1 MKKADLARQVNDAKG
16 LRYSFSD
23 SFLNAMMRDTWFE
36 SLTGIPEETPDQVR
50 SQLTLDGTEITSEA
64 NGRTM
69 TCGRLRTPTL
79 ADLREQTPD
88 GSPTSPL
95 ETGDRL
101 PLREVVADVQ
111 ELHVDPANAGAL
123 FQVASQFNLLEMT
136 SPSVSPEDGIG
147 IYSGDYTQGPACAIA
162 AGAGTIYRNYFAEV
176 QGQVGQSTECQINCL
191 NEVGRALGNQDGEL
205 WKMRNGYALATR
217 PGLKRIAEHLDS
229 LDSEG
234 LEGLRGKLKIGL
246 QLGTEVTLQDA
257 GHLVSQAYCSALP
270 VSYSSHPTGL
280 WEPFARFIL
289 EGAYEATLRAAHLN
303 AERTGNN
310 TVFLTL
316 LGGGAFGNETDWILD
331 SLERALHACAPLDLD
346 VAVVSYGGANSNLHP
361 LLDSED

>member
-1 MKKADLARQVNDAKG
+1 MV
-16 LRYSFSD
+16 STS
-23 SFLNAMMRDTWFE
+23 WFT
-36 SLTGIPEETPDQVR
+36 SLTGIPEETPEQVR

-88 GSPTSPL
+88 GSPTSPP

-111 ELHVDPANAGAL
+111 NLHADPANAGAL

-136 SPSVSPEDGIG
+136 SPSVTPEDGIG

-176 QGQVGQSTECQINCL
+176 DGQTGQTAERQIDCLDEVGQ
-191 NEVGRALGNQDGEL
+191 ALGNQDGEL
-205 WKMRNGYALATR
+205 WEMRNGYALATR
-217 PGLKRIAEHLDS
+217 PGLERIAEHLDS
-229 LDSEG
+229 LDPEE
-234 LEGLRGKLKIGL
+234 LEALRGKLQIGL

-270 VSYSSHPTGL
+270 VSYSSHPAEL

-289 EGAYEATLRAAHLN
+289 DGAYEATLRAAHLN
-303 AERTGNN
+303 ADRTDNS
-310 TVFLTL
+310 TVYLTL
-316 LGGGAFGNETDWILD
+316 LGGGAFGNKPDWILD
-331 SLERALHACAPLDLD
+331 SLDWALHVCAPLNLD
-346 VAVVSYGGANSNLHP
+346 VAVVSYGRSNSDLHP
-361 LLDSED
+361 LLASSA